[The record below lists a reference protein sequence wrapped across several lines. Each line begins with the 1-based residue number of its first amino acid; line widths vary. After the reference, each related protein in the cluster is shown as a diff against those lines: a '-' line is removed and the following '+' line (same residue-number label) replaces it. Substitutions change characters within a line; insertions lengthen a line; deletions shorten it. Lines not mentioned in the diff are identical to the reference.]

1 MKTKA
6 VYAGTFDPMTLGHE
20 DLVRRACR
28 LFDSVVVAVADSRN
42 KRPLFPLADRVEMA
56 QEALQNCKNV
66 EVTGFSGLLADF
78 LRESGANI
86 ILRGLRAVSD
96 FDFEFQMAGMN
107 RKLHPEVET
116 LFLTP
121 SDQYM
126 FISSTIVRE
135 IALLG
140 GDVSQ
145 FVNPGIRDRLERHV
159 RMLGQPGT

>member
-1 MKTKA
+1 
-6 VYAGTFDPMTLGHE
+6 
-20 DLVRRACR
+20 
-28 LFDSVVVAVADSRN
+28 
-42 KRPLFPLADRVEMA
+42 
-56 QEALQNCKNV
+56 
-66 EVTGFSGLLADF
+66 
-78 LRESGANI
+78 
-86 ILRGLRAVSD
+86 
-96 FDFEFQMAGMN
+96 GMN

-145 FVNPGIRDRLERHV
+145 FVNPGIRNRLERHV